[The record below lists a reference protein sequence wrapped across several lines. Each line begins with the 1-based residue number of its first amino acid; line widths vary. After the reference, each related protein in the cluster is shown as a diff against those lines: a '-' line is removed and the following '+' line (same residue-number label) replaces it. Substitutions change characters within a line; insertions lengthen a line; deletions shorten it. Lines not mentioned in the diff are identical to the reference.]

1 MANCRYLQIPFPF
14 LTYISP
20 SVLSM
25 GIVGRKIVTRRTAQ
39 FSTFNLPS
47 RKLGEGLELNGHL
60 PPPMTSDSQ
69 EWIWICEH
77 KRGYTGF
84 LRAFGRVQT
93 AGSVVAFSGARF
105 YLQCTMYKVLFRS
118 YLLLYILP
126 NEVYQIVSAKIQHLY
141 LCTKFR
147 KKNLQKLRIE
157 EGASIVTTP
166 LPARGE
172 HRTRCAKM
180 RGTRAKYGS
189 RK

>member
-47 RKLGEGLELNGHL
+47 RKLGEGIELNGYL
-60 PPPMTSDSQ
+60 PPPITSDSQ

-93 AGSVVAFSGARF
+93 AGSVVAFSGARLH
-105 YLQCTMYKVLFRS
+105 LQCTMYKVLFRS
-118 YLLLYILP
+118 YPLLYILP

-157 EGASIVTTP
+157 GGASIVTPPPPCEGASTECGAGP
-166 LPARGE
+166 K
-172 HRTRCAKM
+172 H
-180 RGTRAKYGS
+180 GS
-189 RK
+189 RISEQL

>member
-1 MANCRYLQIPFPF
+1 MANCQYLQIPFPF

-47 RKLGEGLELNGHL
+47 RKLGEGLELNGYL
-60 PPPMTSDSQ
+60 PPPITSDSQ

-105 YLQCTMYKVLFRS
+105 YYNV
-118 YLLLYILP
+118 P
-126 NEVYQIVSAKIQHLY
+126 
-141 LCTKFR
+141 CTKYYFAATYFFISYRRGLPDSWVQRYNICIFVPNLGR
-147 KKNLQKLRIE
+147 KICKN
-157 EGASIVTTP
+157 
-166 LPARGE
+166 
-172 HRTRCAKM
+172 
-180 RGTRAKYGS
+180 
-189 RK
+189 